1 MGNEESTGPDA
12 RIESYTEPRHH
23 RFGPFLLTTVRSN
36 STRLIL
42 AWLPAIFW
50 IGIIMLESTPYLG
63 ADHTGSWLAA
73 IVRPLF
79 GTSALKY
86 VDFVNHIMRKTGH
99 FTGYG
104 ILSFLLYRGWR
115 ELTLIQLE
123 ERLKPAMRTPEFL
136 KSMRRVWCARASAL
150 AILST
155 FLVASLDEFHQ
166 TFVPNRTG
174 MFRDVILD
182 TTGALFFQALI
193 LTFSARPPKSG
204 RQSDTKIKQV
214 SAGRT
219 LPVSSQS

>member
-1 MGNEESTGPDA
+1 MTKA
-12 RIESYTEPRHH
+12 
-23 RFGPFLLTTVRSN
+23 RSN

-50 IGIIMLESTPYLG
+50 IGVIMLESTPYLG

-73 IVRPLF
+73 IVSPIF
-79 GTSALKY
+79 GHSALKY

-104 ILSFLLYRGWR
+104 ILSLLLYRGWR
-115 ELTLIQLE
+115 EITLIQLE

-136 KSMRRVWCARASAL
+136 KALRRIWCARASAL

-166 TFVPNRTG
+166 SFLPNRTG
-174 MFRDVILD
+174 VFRDVLLD
-182 TTGALFFQALI
+182 TTGAFFFQAVI
-193 LTFSARPPKSG
+193 LTLSALPPRRSG
-204 RQSDTKIKQV
+204 TSEPRQTKEV
-214 SAGRT
+214 GAGNSLT
-219 LPVSSQS
+219 VSSES